1 MFLSNGGV
9 NRCYEREVVPLQSTA
24 LGEPKLTWIVPLP
37 GELGVVVPT
46 KHLMEELGLEKGD
59 MIVFE
64 RVGEHFVIR
73 KLEASKRRLEET
85 MSWNPER
92 TAEPEP
98 VSPEEIKGIWKA

>member
-1 MFLSNGGV
+1 MGKPKIKMGI
-9 NRCYEREVVPLQSTA
+9 RGTIDER
-24 LGEPKLTWIVPLP
+24 GRIVIP
-37 GELGVVVPT
+37 
-46 KHLMEELGLEKGD
+46 KHLMEELGLGKGD

-73 KLEASKRRLEET
+73 KLDAFKRRLEET

-98 VSPEEIKGIWKA
+98 VSPEEIKGIWKT